1 MAKRYQIPVVQ
12 IDDSHFTIT
21 KNKSF
26 LFLIQGSY
34 SLYERIAY
42 DMARQ
47 DGLPD
52 GYGYLPNAAFT
63 NLIAKAMNDNQDELF
78 TKSELKS
85 LMLWIDSIVIIVVE
99 KQESDLKDKHFKKY
113 LKIAQNFMDELK
125 THLPLM
131 IANIN

>member
-1 MAKRYQIPVVQ
+1 MAKRYQIPVVKV
-12 IDDSHFTIT
+12 DDNHFTIS

-34 SLYERIAY
+34 GLYERIAH

-52 GYGYLPNAAFT
+52 GYGYLPNATFT
-63 NLIAKAMNDNQDELF
+63 NLIAKAMNDNGDELF
-78 TKSELKS
+78 SKSDVER

-99 KQESDLKDKHFKKY
+99 KQESNLKDKHLKKY

-125 THLPLM
+125 THLTLPT
-131 IANIN
+131 AKIN